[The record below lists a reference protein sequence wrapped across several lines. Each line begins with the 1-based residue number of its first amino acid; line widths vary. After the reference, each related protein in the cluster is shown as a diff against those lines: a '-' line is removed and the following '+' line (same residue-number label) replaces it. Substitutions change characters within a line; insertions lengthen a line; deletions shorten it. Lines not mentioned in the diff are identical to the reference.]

1 MALETIII
9 HPFIA
14 KPLHFLLMPWR
25 KYSEFFDKGCWGIW
39 GLSPTLKF
47 TFIYFGLFLVDLF
60 ISGLFTK
67 NTQETIEFF
76 FTLGIIALFIVWAVY
91 LPILGI
97 IITRRALKK
106 SYEFGAK
113 TISYLIREPEQT
125 EKTEPTEP
133 SNLELVTRG
142 LKTYWNYYLIKTI
155 WKHIGFLEDI
165 TSTYPFSLLFQNRMW
180 HARQKKLRNLI
191 WKIEATASKARLPI
205 QIDEIGIESYFHFY
219 AHFTKT
225 KYYPIKKLEKALQKH
240 FGTIYVRK
248 QGKGIIQINTTIGE
262 EQGKS

>member
-1 MALETIII
+1 MQPANLLSIA
-9 HPFIA
+9 FI
-14 KPLHFLLMPWR
+14 PWR
-25 KYSEFFDKGCWGIW
+25 KYSDYFDNICRGIW
-39 GLSPTLKF
+39 GLSFLLKF
-47 TFIYFGLFLVDLF
+47 STIFFVSFFILPILGKINLNEDNPATFTYTGLYA
-60 ISGLFTK
+60 I
-67 NTQETIEFF
+67 
-76 FTLGIIALFIVWAVY
+76 GIIALAFAWAVY

-113 TISYLIREPEQT
+113 TISYLIIEPEQT
-125 EKTEPTEP
+125 EKTEPAEP
-133 SNLELVTRG
+133 SNLELAIRG
-142 LKTYWNYYLIKTI
+142 LKTYWNYYIIKTI
-155 WKHIGFLEDI
+155 CKNIVLLEDI
-165 TSTYPFSLLFQNRMW
+165 TITYPFSLLFQNRMW

-191 WKIEATASKARLPI
+191 LKIEATANKARLPI
-205 QIDEIGIESYFHFY
+205 QIDKIGIESYFHFY

>member
-1 MALETIII
+1 MQ
-9 HPFIA
+9 PA
-14 KPLHFLLMPWR
+14 KLISIVFTPWR
-25 KYSEFFDKGCWGIW
+25 KYSDYFDKNCWGIW
-39 GLSPTLKF
+39 GLSPILKYTL
-47 TFIYFGLFLVDLF
+47 LFL
-60 ISGLFTK
+60 
-67 NTQETIEFF
+67 
-76 FTLGIIALFIVWAVY
+76 ALFFVPAIFGWVKFSEDTSTTFTYIGIFIIGMLVIAFIWAVY

-113 TISYLIREPEQT
+113 TISYLIKEPEQT
-125 EKTEPTEP
+125 EKTEPAEP
-133 SNLELVTRG
+133 SNLELVIRG

-155 WKHIGFLEDI
+155 WKHIGLLEDI